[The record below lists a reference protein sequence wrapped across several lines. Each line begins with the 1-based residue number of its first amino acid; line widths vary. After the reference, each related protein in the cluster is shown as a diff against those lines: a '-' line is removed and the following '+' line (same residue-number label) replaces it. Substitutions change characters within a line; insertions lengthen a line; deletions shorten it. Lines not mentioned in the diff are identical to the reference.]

1 MHDIR
6 HNESQ
11 QRFELH
17 VGDAFCELDYQRQGQ
32 IVVFTHTG
40 TPPAL
45 RGQGL
50 AAVVVEAGLQWAR
63 AQGLKVGPGCSYVEA
78 YFDKHPQWADLRP

>member
-1 MHDIR
+1 MHDLR
-6 HNESQ
+6 HNERQ
-11 QRFELH
+11 RRFELH
-17 VGDAFCELDYQRQGQ
+17 VGDAVCELDYQLSGST
-32 IVVFTHTG
+32 VVFTHTG

-50 AAVVVEAGLQWAR
+50 AAVIVQAGLQWAR
-63 AQGLKVGPGCSYVEA
+63 DQGLKVSHGCSYVEA